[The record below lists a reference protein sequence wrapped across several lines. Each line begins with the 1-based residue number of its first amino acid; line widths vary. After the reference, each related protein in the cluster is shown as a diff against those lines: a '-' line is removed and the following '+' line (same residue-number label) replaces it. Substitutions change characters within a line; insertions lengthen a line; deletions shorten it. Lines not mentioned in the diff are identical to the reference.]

1 MSCSVPIAAAR
12 LHAAAAAAGAL
23 RAGSACRRARA
34 CSVLP
39 ARSRAEPTGR
49 GQVAA
54 LDGERRWVRALDG
67 TEYMPGLVGLNNMK
81 ANDYINVVVQARHAL
96 YPKPS
101 LPSPRISAGALRAA
115 GLFPGWAAHHSL
127 CKARGSGWRRRGGAA
142 PRQRAPAT
150 PLDGSASVMRSG
162 QDSPLFADRD
172 GGTQPCGERVFDNIR
187 LQALRCRRRLLLL
200 DCVATSGRHTLYEMA
215 HSNQPCYGRE
225 SAHLQGAHSNGGLWY
240 PMPNSGSLTGSSQV
254 VSM

>member
-1 MSCSVPIAAAR
+1 
-12 LHAAAAAAGAL
+12 
-23 RAGSACRRARA
+23 
-34 CSVLP
+34 
-39 ARSRAEPTGR
+39 
-49 GQVAA
+49 VAA

-81 ANDYINVVVQARHAL
+81 ANDYINVVVQARRAL

-101 LPSPRISAGALRAA
+101 LPLPPISAGVLRAA
-115 GLFPGWAAHHSL
+115 GLCPGWAAHHSL
-127 CKARGSGWRRRGGAA
+127 CKTRGSGGGGAA

-150 PLDGSASVMRSG
+150 PLDGSASVMRAG
-162 QDSPLFADRD
+162 QDSPLFANRD
-172 GGTQPCGERVFDNIR
+172 GGAQPCGERVFDNIR

-240 PMPNSGSLTGSSQV
+240 PMPKSGSLTGSSQV